1 MKSLIAHSGL
11 FTVAV
16 LSVAVALGFAFPH
29 ANAQEKGKAGKKPA
43 AQKKEV
49 DPKPA
54 AKGPQEKDEPAGR
67 LPAYYKD
74 VVDDAQRDK
83 IYAIQ
88 AEYAGRIDRLRQ
100 QLDDLL
106 EQRDQRIEAVLTPQ
120 QRAKVEAARE
130 EAKAKKA
137 GKKAKEKLKLPG
149 RKAAA
154 A

>member
-1 MKSLIAHSGL
+1 MKSLVSRAGL
-11 FTVAV
+11 STVAV
-16 LSVAVALGFAFPH
+16 LSVAVALGFAFH
-29 ANAQEKGKAGKKPA
+29 ANAQEKGKAKRPGI
-43 AQKKEV
+43 QKKEV

-54 AKGPQEKDEPAGR
+54 AKEPQDKDEPAGR
-67 LPAYYKD
+67 LPPYYKD
-74 VVDDAQRDK
+74 VVDEAQRDK

-88 AEYAGRIDRLRQ
+88 AEYADRIDRLRK

-130 EAKAKKA
+130 DAKAKKA